1 MEARLRS
8 CARQLLLLFAV
19 LAVGVCRSL
28 PASAQTD
35 EEFFQ
40 TFPLNFSNPGAR
52 AQAMGGAFIAIAD
65 DASAAVTNPA
75 GLSNLTRQQA
85 YFEYKGLDAPV
96 AKLNTF
102 GSLTNGVGPVDAPYE
117 GFPGFINYA
126 RPISDKM
133 TVAASYHQFL
143 AYKNTF
149 NLDARRVISLSAPL
163 FPSVNAT
170 VDFKGMS
177 FSGAVGYTVTPTLK
191 VGGAVSFNRLDA
203 SVDAPRSSA
212 LNFSGAPF
220 CGTGTTAADCPASVR
235 AARIPGTEIH
245 DKPSAIA
252 YTAGALYQPVES
264 LTLGVVAAI
273 EPHFTMHESVKAGES
288 YPGQTTG
295 ESWDVPFNLPS
306 RFGSGVAW
314 RLNDRALATF
324 DIVYVRYSQLV
335 ENSQPVVFRHAES
348 FNGFCTQGP
357 TSPTSCSTVL
367 ATTAA
372 TVANGTDTHGGLE
385 YLIVKAPTPIFIRYG
400 FERLAPHIVT
410 AGSCPIPFGANFN
423 DPGVQQ
429 GIGVGCTYQSQL
441 YAGVT
446 QTVGQTESGDTSHTI
461 NLNSP
466 EYGYSVGAGFVI
478 GSRSQVDVAY
488 VHTSYHRTDFIVSMA
503 VRF

>member
-1 MEARLRS
+1 MNCCGRRV
-8 CARQLLLLFAV
+8 FAFAM
-19 LAVGVCRSL
+19 LAVGLCWSR

-85 YFEYKGLDAPV
+85 YFEYKGLNAPV

-102 GSLTNGVGPVDAPYE
+102 GSLTNGVGPVEAPYE

-126 RPISDKM
+126 RPINDKM

-143 AYKNTF
+143 AYTNTF

-170 VDFKGMS
+170 VDFKGLS
-177 FSGAVGYTVTPTLK
+177 LSGAVGYTVTPKFK
-191 VGGAVSFNRLDA
+191 VGGSVSFNRLDA
-203 SVDAPRSSA
+203 SVDAPRNNA
-212 LNFSGAPF
+212 VNFSGTAF
-220 CGTGTTAADCPASVR
+220 CGTGTTAAACPASIR
-235 AARIPGTEIH
+235 AATIPGTEIH
-245 DKPSAIA
+245 DTPSAVGF
-252 YTAGALYQPVES
+252 TGGVLYQPIES
-264 LTLGVVAAI
+264 LTFGAVAAI

-288 YPGQTTG
+288 YPGQAAG

-306 RFGSGVAW
+306 RFGGGVAW

-324 DIVYVRYSQLV
+324 DAVYVQYSQLV
-335 ENSQPVVFRHAES
+335 EKSQPVVFRHAES
-348 FNGFCTQGP
+348 FNGFCTQTGA
-357 TSPTSCSTVL
+357 TACSIVL
-367 ATTAA
+367 ATTSA
-372 TVANGTDTHGGLE
+372 TVANGTDLHGGVE
-385 YLIVKAPTPIFIRYG
+385 YLIVKAPTPIFVRYG

-410 AGSCPIPFGANFN
+410 AGSCPIPFGPDFN
-423 DPGVQQ
+423 DPTVQKN
-429 GIGVGCTYQSQL
+429 IGVGCTYQSQL

-446 QTVGQTESGDTSHTI
+446 QTVGQTESGDLSNTI
-461 NLNSP
+461 NLNSA
-466 EYGYSVGAGFVI
+466 EYGYTFGAGFVI

>member
-1 MEARLRS
+1 MKRS
-8 CARQLLLLFAV
+8 GRRVLLFAM
-19 LAVGVCRSL
+19 LAIGLCWSR

-102 GSLTNGVGPVDAPYE
+102 GSLTNGVGPVDAPYQ

-126 RPISDKM
+126 RPLNDKM
-133 TVAASYHQFL
+133 TVAVSYHQFL

-170 VDFKGMS
+170 VDFKGQA
-177 FSGAVGYTVTPTLK
+177 FSGAVGYTVTPKFK
-191 VGGAVSFNRLDA
+191 VGGAVAFNRLDA
-203 SVDAPRSSA
+203 SVDAPRSNSS
-212 LNFSGAPF
+212 NFSGDPF
-220 CGTGTTAADCPASVR
+220 CGSGVTAAQCPGSTR
-235 AARIPGTEIH
+235 AANIPGTQIH
-245 DKPSAIA
+245 DTPSAVG
-252 YTAGALYQPVES
+252 YTAGVLLQPIES
-264 LTLGVVAAI
+264 LTFGATVAI
-273 EPHFTMHESVKAGES
+273 EPHFTMHESVIAGQS
-288 YPGQTTG
+288 YPGQASG

-306 RFGSGVAW
+306 RFGGGVAW
-314 RLNDRALATF
+314 RLNDRTLATF
-324 DIVYVRYSQLV
+324 DTVFIQYSQLV
-335 ENSQPVVFRHAES
+335 ENAQPVVFRHAES
-348 FNGFCTQGP
+348 FNGFCTPSG
-357 TSPTSCSTVL
+357 TGATSCSTVL

-372 TVANGTDTHGGLE
+372 TVANGTDFHGGLE
-385 YLIVKAPTPIFIRYG
+385 YLLVKAPTPIFLRYG

-423 DPGVQQ
+423 DPKVQQ

-446 QTVGQTESGDTSHTI
+446 QTVGQTDSGDTSNTI
-461 NLNSP
+461 NLSSA
-466 EYGYSVGAGFVI
+466 EYGYSVGAGFVL
-478 GSRSQVDVAY
+478 GSRSQLDVAY

>member
-1 MEARLRS
+1 MKRAARR
-8 CARQLLLLFAV
+8 AV
-19 LAVGVCRSL
+19 LFLMLAIGLCWSR

-65 DASAAVTNPA
+65 DASSAVTNPA

-85 YFEYKGLDAPV
+85 YFEYKGLTAPV

-102 GSLTNGVGPVDAPYE
+102 GSLTNGVGPVNGPYQ

-126 RPISDKM
+126 PPINDKM

-143 AYKNTF
+143 AYKDDF
-149 NLDARRVISLSAPL
+149 NLDARRIISLSAPL

-170 VDFKGMS
+170 VDFKGQS
-177 FSGAVGYTVTPTLK
+177 FSGALGYTVTPKFK

-203 SVDAPRSSA
+203 SVDAPRNNA
-212 LNFSGAPF
+212 ANFSGDPF
-220 CGTGTTAADCPASVR
+220 CGSGATAASCPSSTR

-245 DKPSAIA
+245 DTPSAIA
-252 YTAGALYQPVES
+252 YTGGVLFQPIES
-264 LTLGVVAAI
+264 LTFGAVAAI
-273 EPHFTMHESVKAGES
+273 EPHFTMHENVKAGES
-288 YPGQTTG
+288 FPGQASG
-295 ESWDVPFNLPS
+295 ESWAVPFNLPS
-306 RFGSGVAW
+306 RFGGGVAW
-314 RLNDRALATF
+314 RINDRALATF
-324 DIVYVRYSQLV
+324 DTVYIQYSQLV
-335 ENSQPVVFRHAES
+335 ENSQAVVFRHVET
-348 FNGFCTQGP
+348 FNGFCTQTGP
-357 TSPTSCSTVL
+357 TACSTVL
-367 ATTAA
+367 ATSAA
-372 TVANGTDTHGGLE
+372 TVANGTDFHGGVE
-385 YLIVKAPTPIFIRYG
+385 YLVVKAPTPIFIRYG
-400 FERLAPHIVT
+400 FERLAPHVVT
-410 AGSCPIPFGANFN
+410 AGTCTIPFGSNFN
-423 DPGVQQ
+423 DTSVQQ

-446 QTVGQTESGDTSHTI
+446 QTVGQTESGDTSNTI

-478 GSRSQVDVAY
+478 GSRSQLDVAY
-488 VHTSYHRTDFIVSMA
+488 VHTSYHRTDLIVSMA